1 MLDIDTEKM
10 IVTMVAHR
18 GWGQDGKTAYYIATD
33 ASPKIPA
40 DMIRVPYVQLDEK
53 LIGMPIVV
61 DLFQFTNGING

>member
-1 MLDIDTEKM
+1 M
-10 IVTMVAHR
+10 IVTIVAHR

-53 LIGMPIVV
+53 FRGIPIVANCSR
-61 DLFQFTNGING
+61 FISIY